1 MSMYLSVLKCKVRLV
16 LQDVNFLRS
25 LFSITDDNVKVGN
38 FGKCKGEFNI
48 VLQPTIR
55 MVDFLKYFKF

>member
-25 LFSITDDNVKVGN
+25 LFSTTDNNVKVGS
-38 FGKCKGEFNI
+38 FGKNVKENLILYCNLQFEWLIFSNI
-48 VLQPTIR
+48 
-55 MVDFLKYFKF
+55 